1 MLFLKRSMLY
11 IGTGYRQKSQ
21 IRGESRS
28 YGLDRSRTHLL
39 FLSLVFDSLVRTVPA
54 ELHVVCGE
62 KNGFFPVKDHVHHQD
77 TEYNEG
83 RSLERSQC
91 SERRRRN
98 DKECVL
104 GFANVLYS
112 VHGLVLKH
120 LVVLQSKTKV
130 VVLRSV
136 RFGGAEVLLWDLE
149 FSTSRLRSF
158 VRSRI
163 AWW

>member
-1 MLFLKRSMLY
+1 MLY

-62 KNGFFPVKDHVHHQD
+62 KNWFFPVKDHVHHQD

-104 GFANVLYS
+104 GFANV
-112 VHGLVLKH
+112 VLCARTGPETPCCSPK
-120 LVVLQSKTKV
+120 QKESCCFTKCSFW
-130 VVLRSV
+130 R
-136 RFGGAEVLLWDLE
+136 AEVLLWDLE